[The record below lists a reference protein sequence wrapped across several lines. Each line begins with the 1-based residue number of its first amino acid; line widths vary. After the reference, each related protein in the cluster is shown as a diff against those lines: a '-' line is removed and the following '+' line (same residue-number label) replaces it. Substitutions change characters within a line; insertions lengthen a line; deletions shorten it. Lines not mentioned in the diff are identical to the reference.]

1 MSTDH
6 IDSISRDR
14 LAADGL
20 RLARLDTH
28 DAEAYASWFAAESR
42 GFMSPAIPADRVE
55 QRRGYVKP
63 GDLFSGVWD
72 DTSVD
77 PASPVGTVGSWVA
90 DLTLPGRTSVPA
102 WAISA
107 VTVAPTHRRRGI
119 ARAMIEM
126 ELRDAVAAG
135 VPIAMLTV
143 SESTIYGRFGF
154 APAVLARDLVIDT
167 RRATWTGPTSDGRV
181 QFVTAEQVQQDGFE
195 IVERV
200 RLQTPGQMQYDGV
213 LWDRQLGLMLGDDNA
228 KNLRF
233 IRHDDADGRPQG
245 FAVYSVTEDDV
256 DFARHTLVLDTL
268 VAATPEAYA
277 GLWRFLLEMDLV
289 STIKAHLRPVD
300 EPLHWL
306 VADYRAVRSTEID
319 HLWTRILDVPAALAA
334 RTYASPG
341 RLVLAVSDAMGFA
354 EGTWALEVDADGHAM
369 VTSTDEAPDVT
380 LSVGALS
387 ALHLGGASAHALATA
402 RIVRG
407 DVERL
412 DAMFHSPVAPYLSIW
427 F

>member
-1 MSTDH
+1 MSTND
-6 IDSISRDR
+6 IDSISHDR

-20 RLARLDTH
+20 RLARLDAS
-28 DAEAYASWFAAESR
+28 DAEAYASWFRAESR
-42 GFMSPAIPADRVE
+42 GFMSPTIADDRIE
-55 QRRGYVKP
+55 QRRGYLKP
-63 GDLFSGVWD
+63 DELIRGVWD
-72 DTSVD
+72 DTSID
-77 PASPVGTVGSWVA
+77 PASPVGTIGSWVA
-90 DLTLPGRTSVPA
+90 DLTLPGETAVPA

-154 APAVLARDLVIDT
+154 APAALARDLVIDT
-167 RRATWTGPTSDGRV
+167 RRAAWTGPTPSGRV
-181 QFVTAEQVQQDGFE
+181 QFVTAEQVQRDGLE

-200 RLQTPGQMQYDGV
+200 RLRTPGQMQYDGV
-213 LWDRQLGLMLGDDNA
+213 FWDRQLGLMIGDDNA

-233 IRHDDADGRPQG
+233 VRHDDADGRPQG
-245 FAVYSVTEDDV
+245 FAVYSVKEDEV

-289 STIKAHLRPVD
+289 STITAHLRPVD

-319 HLWTRILDVPAALAA
+319 HLWTRILDVPAALTA
-334 RTYASPG
+334 RTYGSPG
-341 RLVLAVSDAMGFA
+341 RLVLEVDDPMGFA
-354 EGTWALEVDADGHAM
+354 AGTWALDVDAEGRAAC
-369 VTSTDEAPDVT
+369 TPTDEAPDVV

-387 ALHLGGASAHALATA
+387 ALHLGGASAHGLATA
-402 RIVRG
+402 GVVRG
-407 DVERL
+407 DVVRL
-412 DAMFHSPVAPYLSIW
+412 DTMFRSPVAPYLSIW